1 VKRWRIVRARIPTTP
16 RTVPQRSRLA
26 ALLGLGD
33 ATGERPSPR
42 FIHLSE
48 ELKMGVFLS
57 RFTLAMSVGV
67 PLLAACGG
75 SQPLIGA
82 PGAMPQALALA
93 ARTHSPSYK
102 VLHSF
107 SGLGDGYYP
116 AAGLIDINGT
126 LYGTTTSGG
135 AYRNGTVFSITQD
148 GKEKVLHSFG
158 KGADGVYPRAGL
170 IDVGGRLYG
179 TTFYGGGSPDSCD
192 DFYHGCGTVFIVTTG
207 GSEKVLHSF
216 NHPKVEGSSPG
227 GLIDV
232 GGTLYGATG
241 SGGPYDGGTI
251 FSMTMRGTE
260 KVLHS
265 FGHGNDGYA
274 PNGALIDVG
283 GTLYGTTFNGGRY
296 DNHGTVFRITT
307 GGVEKV
313 LHSFGKGTDGSE
325 VAPGLVSVGA
335 MLYGTTFQGGYETGG
350 TVFRIRPDGKE
361 KVLYYFGEGS
371 SYDGYYPLAALIDV
385 GGTLYGTTYDGGAYR
400 CGSIGCGTV
409 FSITTAGAERVLHSF
424 GSGSDGVWPVAPLIA
439 AQGTFYGT
447 TYNGGA
453 YNAGT
458 VFALTP

>member
-1 VKRWRIVRARIPTTP
+1 VLPARDGRFNLDAAHRAATLPPGSSAGTGRRDG
-16 RTVPQRSRLA
+16 RTAQPQ
-26 ALLGLGD
+26 
-33 ATGERPSPR
+33 
-42 FIHLSE
+42 IHSVIGGIEDGGLSE
-48 ELKMGVFLS
+48 PLHSSNE
-57 RFTLAMSVGV
+57 RRCTIARSVRWV
-67 PLLAACGG
+67 AAFDRRAGR
-75 SQPLIGA
+75 
-82 PGAMPQALALA
+82 MPQALALA

-116 AAGLIDINGT
+116 AAGLIDVNGT

-135 AYRNGTVFSITQD
+135 AYRNGTVFSITPD

-192 DFYHGCGTVFIVTTG
+192 DFYHGCGTVFSVTTG

-296 DNHGTVFRITT
+296 DNAGTIFRITT
-307 GGVEKV
+307 GGPEKV
-313 LHSFGKGTDGSE
+313 LHSFGKGTDGDE
-325 VAPGLVSVGA
+325 VVS
-335 MLYGTTFQGGYETGG
+335 
-350 TVFRIRPDGKE
+350 
-361 KVLYYFGEGS
+361 S
-371 SYDGYYPLAALIDV
+371 SDGYYPLAALID
-385 GGTLYGTTYDGGAYR
+385 GR
-400 CGSIGCGTV
+400 
-409 FSITTAGAERVLHSF
+409 RH
-424 GSGSDGVWPVAPLIA
+424 
-439 AQGTFYGT
+439 
-447 TYNGGA
+447 
-453 YNAGT
+453 
-458 VFALTP
+458 ALRDDV